1 MMTERE
7 LNTEEAIQ
15 RLNALVTALGL
26 HAILSPTVDT
36 QRVATCQL
44 YDDRGVEVA
53 CGAGK
58 GEACTVG
65 ALAESLEHYV
75 IDITPP
81 NPTVSDQIL
90 TSTAPFDDW
99 LLNAIPPGCPIPS
112 FTFEGLKNDTHIDVP
127 AVLVAPSD
135 RQVSHIERTPAGF
148 LSKYASNSGMALG
161 CTRNEALLHA
171 MNEAVERHAL
181 SMYYLALCGLAPEP
195 RLYRPSR
202 TFLQETFMNDSLLLE
217 YANDLDIFLTHDFFD
232 LPFCIAVSC
241 PTAQRPLGTVGS
253 GSSLSPAVA
262 LYRAVTE
269 HLQCDRLYGPSEAQ
283 EDHATEA
290 LLNSAIRLTALVHPC
305 PTHTVDAFHPP
316 LESFSVPQQVD
327 CLSSRVDNCNKKIF
341 CRTVFEHTHFATV
354 MQVYIPG
361 LERFHL
367 IRAGVPVAPQDAFA
381 CKRSRHAGA

>member
-15 RLNALVTALGL
+15 RLDALVTALGL
-26 HAILSPTVDT
+26 HAILSPTTGT

-44 YDDRGVEVA
+44 YDAQGDEVA

-81 NPTVSDQIL
+81 NPTTSDQIL
-90 TSTAPFDDW
+90 TSLAPFDDW
-99 LLNAIPPGCPIPS
+99 LLSAIPPGCQVPS
-112 FTFEGLKNDTHIDVP
+112 FTFEGLKNDAPIDVP
-127 AVLVAPSD
+127 AVLVAPSA
-135 RQVSHIERTPAGF
+135 RQVSHIERTAAGF

-171 MNEAVERHAL
+171 VNEAVERHAL
-181 SMYYLALCGLAPEP
+181 SMYYLALCGLAPAP

-202 TFLQETFMNDSLLLE
+202 TFLRETFMNDSLLLE
-217 YANDLDIFLTHDFFD
+217 YADDLDIFLTHDFFD
-232 LPFCIAVSC
+232 LPFCIAVSR

-269 HLQCDRLYGPSEAQ
+269 HLQCEHLYGPLETQ
-283 EDHATEA
+283 EDHATAA
-290 LLNSAIRLTALVHPC
+290 LLNSAIRLTPLVHPC
-305 PTHTVDAFHPP
+305 PAYTIDAFHPP
-316 LESFSVPQQVD
+316 SESLSVSRQIE
-327 CLSSRVDNCNKKIF
+327 CLSSRLNNCNKRIF
-341 CRTVFEHTHFATV
+341 SRTVFEHTHLATV
-354 MQVYIPG
+354 MQVYVPG

-367 IRAGVPVAPQDAFA
+367 IRAGVPVAPQGAFA